1 MNRPSNTQTRGTT
14 RLYKTQRSRH
24 TAPWPAPR
32 RRGTDPHLSTRLL
45 KAVPGQASAEDQPDM
60 APTTKSPLRRASR
73 LLLVYTRTPWATN
86 SRLQATDK
94 TAGKRKTLPA
104 RITPR

>member
-1 MNRPSNTQTRGTT
+1 MNRPSNTQTRGITKLYRT
-14 RLYKTQRSRH
+14 RRSRH

-45 KAVPGQASAEDQPDM
+45 KAVPGQALAGDQPDM
-60 APTTKSPLRRASR
+60 APTTKSLRLRDFR
-73 LLLVYTRTPWATN
+73 LLLAYIRTLWATN
-86 SRLQATDK
+86 SRLEATAR

>member
-1 MNRPSNTQTRGTT
+1 MNRPSNTQTRGIT
-14 RLYKTQRSRH
+14 RLYKTRRSRH
-24 TAPWPAPR
+24 TAPWPALR

-45 KAVPGQASAEDQPDM
+45 KAVPGQALVEDQPDM
-60 APTTKSPLRRASR
+60 APTTKSLPRRGSR
-73 LLLVYTRTPWATN
+73 LPLVYTRTQWATN
-86 SRLQATDK
+86 SRLEATDR